1 MIQRI
6 QSVYFFIAFLLVSIP
21 LIGLTFF
28 SYSLNKVEYHITA
41 FGIENTLNPEVT
53 KKGYFVLIMLI
64 AVLLL
69 GAIFFFKNRKR
80 QIMLSWL
87 ALILNLS
94 TTAWIITMSI
104 GDSMSCTKC
113 ESADIVP
120 RIGLFLFSSAF
131 IFILLGYNGVKKDKK
146 LVDSLNR
153 LR

>member
-1 MIQRI
+1 
-6 QSVYFFIAFLLVSIP
+6 
-21 LIGLTFF
+21 
-28 SYSLNKVEYHITA
+28 VEYHVTA
-41 FGIENTLNPEVT
+41 FGIENTLKPEVT
-53 KKGYFVLIMLI
+53 KKGYFILIMLI

-104 GDSMSCTKC
+104 GDSMSCTQC
-113 ESADIVP
+113 ESTDIVP

-131 IFILLGYNGVKKDKK
+131 IFILLGYNGVRKDKK